1 MQLRF
6 ISWNLNGFAASGQAA
21 FLARCDWDVCAVQE
35 ATTPEALEAF
45 AAEVGAGSHVS
56 ARAFLAGGGDQPK
69 YVSALLARA
78 PWQVGEAATLA
89 VPSPER
95 VVHAEATRAGI
106 TVAVA
111 SLALPPATGQGWG
124 PAPKVEQARGIA
136 GWLRELA
143 GPVVVG
149 IDGNTPKVDHPDL
162 VKSVWW
168 NDGEQDLLGAE
179 RRHGLRDVY
188 RDVLARDPER
198 AQAVARE
205 RPDGPLTV
213 SYRRGHGEEA
223 VDCRY
228 DSILASLHFE
238 VLGAA
243 YDYDGAVR
251 AGSDHALAADAVER
265 RSRGYPRSSSV
276 AATRA

>member
-6 ISWNLNGFAASGQAA
+6 ISWNQNGFAATGQAA
-21 FLARCDWDVCAVQE
+21 FLARHDWDVCAVQE
-35 ATTPEALEAF
+35 STTEEALAAF

-56 ARAFLAGGGDQPK
+56 ARALLAEGAEPR

-78 PWQVGEAATLA
+78 PWQVAGGATLA

-95 VVHAEATRAGI
+95 VVHADATRGDI
-106 TVAVA
+106 SVAVA
-111 SLALPPATGQGWG
+111 SLALPPASSPDWG
-124 PAPKVEQARGIA
+124 PARKVEQARGIA
-136 GWLRELA
+136 AWLRAHA

-162 VKSVWW
+162 AKSVWW
-168 NDGEQDLLGAE
+168 NDGEQELLGAE

-188 RDVLARDPER
+188 RAVLARDPER
-198 AQAVARE
+198 ARARVRE
-205 RPDGPLTV
+205 APEGPLAV
-213 SYRRGHGEEA
+213 SYRRGHGDAA

-238 VLGAA
+238 VVDAA

-251 AGSDHALAADAVER
+251 AGSDHAL
-265 RSRGYPRSSSV
+265 V
-276 AATRA
+276 AATLELRG